1 MAEVPQW
8 ATDAGT
14 VAGIVIAV
22 LGALALV
29 SKSPPVRWAWRTVV
43 ADPATHW
50 LTRTIRAEIDPV
62 KATLDDVAAKNV
74 ETSAAL
80 VVHMDGEV
88 ALREADMKHQ
98 GEWRDEVRADI
109 GSLRAEMRAGHAE
122 LGGRVDVVHERLDET
137 LVALAAGNP
146 ELRPGQLEPDDDA
159 RPIYAP
165 AAAAA
170 ASGLIG
176 PPPRR
181 PTIRPEDA

>member
-50 LTRTIRAEIDPV
+50 LTATIRAVTDPILE
-62 KATLDDVAAKNV
+62 AQAVAAAKTD
-74 ETSAAL
+74 ETAIAL
-80 VVHMDGEV
+80 VTHMTDEV
-88 ALREADMKHQ
+88 ALREADIKDSAA
-98 GEWRDEVRADI
+98 WRDEVRGELVAI
-109 GSLRAEMRAGHAE
+109 KGEMRRWHTE

-146 ELRPGQLEPDDDA
+146 EWRD
-159 RPIYAP
+159 
-165 AAAAA
+165 
-170 ASGLIG
+170 
-176 PPPRR
+176 
-181 PTIRPEDA
+181 EDVQRSTAGEQATP

>member
-14 VAGIVIAV
+14 VAGIVMAV

-50 LTRTIRAEIDPV
+50 LTRTIRAVTDPILE
-62 KATLDDVAAKNV
+62 AQAVAAAKTD
-74 ETSAAL
+74 ETAIAL
-80 VVHMDGEV
+80 VTHMTDEV
-88 ALREADMKHQ
+88 ALREADIKDSAA
-98 GEWRDEVRADI
+98 WRDEVRGELVAI
-109 GSLRAEMRAGHAE
+109 KGEMRRWHPE

-146 ELRPGQLEPDDDA
+146 EWRD
-159 RPIYAP
+159 
-165 AAAAA
+165 
-170 ASGLIG
+170 
-176 PPPRR
+176 
-181 PTIRPEDA
+181 EDVQRSTTGEQATA